1 MFVYWALQG
10 DKERGKGLPGKL
22 FAVEPLQQNRRV
34 MEHNLKRHDLLAKV
48 IYKCYKVTKSTIL
61 TMPSQTFAWV
71 PSSCHTALAQA
82 HACDRHQNQPSCQ
95 LSCSVMRSNMCVYAR
110 TFAYSCTFA
119 ATCCA
124 HEFCLANQ
132 TLRLPQALRVKQ
144 GWN

>member
-71 PSSCHTALAQA
+71 PSSYHTALAQA
-82 HACDRHQNQPSCQ
+82 HDQPSCQ